1 MRWRGSRVIRAKLLA
16 GSMAITFLVMRA
28 YLHLSPNTDLDIAGY
43 NVHHLFTGLVLLT
56 LAGIPAVLL
65 PPSHRIAPAAIA
77 MFGVGL
83 ALALDEWLYLIVTD
97 GTNASYVTPVSFW
110 GGLAAVTAASL
121 YTMFVGSIAQRLPA
135 AGSAGTTT
143 MRRGRP

>member
-1 MRWRGSRVIRAKLLA
+1 MKRTNVLA

-28 YLHLSPNTDLDIAGY
+28 YLHWSPNTDLDIAGY

-56 LAGIPAVLL
+56 LGGIPAVLL
-65 PPSHRIAPAAIA
+65 PPTHRLALPVIAI
-77 MFGVGL
+77 FGAGL
-83 ALALDEWLYLIVTD
+83 SLALDEWLYLIVTD

-110 GGLAAVTAASL
+110 GGLAAVTVATL
-121 YTMFVGSIAQRLPA
+121 YAMFIGSIAQRLPR